1 MLNHIIVT
9 TRPII
14 IEEPLVSP
22 AHKRNIYYKSC
33 DFLFLLFAGNKI
45 DVGDQCFQT
54 LIDFAFFIFFSFIY
68 VRVVSTT
75 QSDSNHCENSYFAT
89 ITVKNTFFRII
100 AAKNLYIYQALYAYV
115 LHKQNRERLCLHLQ
129 FFFSRCTKKKLC
141 FNLPR
146 WRVKFQSWIPPL
158 LQVST

>member
-54 LIDFAFFIFFSFIY
+54 LILLFLFSFLLYMYALLAQHNLTANI
-68 VRVVSTT
+68 VRIHT
-75 QSDSNHCENSYFAT
+75 
-89 ITVKNTFFRII
+89 
-100 AAKNLYIYQALYAYV
+100 L
-115 LHKQNRERLCLHLQ
+115 
-129 FFFSRCTKKKLC
+129 
-141 FNLPR
+141 LP
-146 WRVKFQSWIPPL
+146 SL
-158 LQVST
+158 